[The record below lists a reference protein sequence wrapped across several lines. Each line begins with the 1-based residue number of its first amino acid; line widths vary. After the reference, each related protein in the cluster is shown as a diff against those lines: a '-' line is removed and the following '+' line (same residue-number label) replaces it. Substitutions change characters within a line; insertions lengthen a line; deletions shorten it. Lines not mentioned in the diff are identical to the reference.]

1 MAGTGEAQE
10 GDAAAAADSNSLNPV
25 GNSAD
30 VFLRSAKRMESIY
43 PSERFI
49 ESQPAIGQ
57 ASRYTQPAPPDE
69 VMMEQLEF
77 LLLHA
82 RNGRHLA
89 CSECARLDR
98 IGSVLL
104 APFL

>member
-1 MAGTGEAQE
+1 
-10 GDAAAAADSNSLNPV
+10 
-25 GNSAD
+25 
-30 VFLRSAKRMESIY
+30 MESIH
-43 PSERFI
+43 PSETSR
-49 ESQPAIGQ
+49 Q
-57 ASRYTQPAPPDE
+57 APLATRRSSCYTQPAPADE

-82 RNGRHLA
+82 RKGRHLA
-89 CSECARLDR
+89 CAECARLDR

>member
-1 MAGTGEAQE
+1 
-10 GDAAAAADSNSLNPV
+10 
-25 GNSAD
+25 
-30 VFLRSAKRMESIY
+30 MESIY
-43 PSERFI
+43 PSERSFATQLGVRH
-49 ESQPAIGQ
+49 ESC
-57 ASRYTQPAPPDE
+57 YTQPAPADE

-82 RNGRHLA
+82 RKGRHLA
-89 CSECARLDR
+89 CAECARLDR

>member
-1 MAGTGEAQE
+1 
-10 GDAAAAADSNSLNPV
+10 
-25 GNSAD
+25 
-30 VFLRSAKRMESIY
+30 MESIH
-43 PSERFI
+43 PSETSMRA
-49 ESQPAIGQ
+49 QPGARL
-57 ASRYTQPAPPDE
+57 ASCYMQPAPADE

-82 RNGRHLA
+82 RKGRHLA
-89 CSECARLDR
+89 CPECARLDR

>member
-1 MAGTGEAQE
+1 
-10 GDAAAAADSNSLNPV
+10 
-25 GNSAD
+25 
-30 VFLRSAKRMESIY
+30 MESIH
-43 PSERFI
+43 PSETSLGAQSAVRP
-49 ESQPAIGQ
+49 S
-57 ASRYTQPAPPDE
+57 SCYTQPAPADE

-82 RNGRHLA
+82 RKGRHLA
-89 CSECARLDR
+89 CAECARLDR

>member
-1 MAGTGEAQE
+1 
-10 GDAAAAADSNSLNPV
+10 
-25 GNSAD
+25 
-30 VFLRSAKRMESIY
+30 MESIY
-43 PSERFI
+43 PSERSFAT
-49 ESQPAIGQ
+49 QLDARY
-57 ASRYTQPAPPDE
+57 ATCYTQPAPADE

-82 RNGRHLA
+82 RKGRHLA
-89 CSECARLDR
+89 CPECARLDR

>member
-1 MAGTGEAQE
+1 
-10 GDAAAAADSNSLNPV
+10 
-25 GNSAD
+25 
-30 VFLRSAKRMESIY
+30 MESIH
-43 PSERFI
+43 PSETPG
-49 ESQPAIGQ
+49 EPQPQ
-57 ASRYTQPAPPDE
+57 ARRRGCYTQPAPADE

-82 RNGRHLA
+82 RKGRHPA

>member
-1 MAGTGEAQE
+1 
-10 GDAAAAADSNSLNPV
+10 
-25 GNSAD
+25 
-30 VFLRSAKRMESIY
+30 MESIY
-43 PSERFI
+43 PSETSI
-49 ESQPAIGQ
+49 PAQPDARH
-57 ASRYTQPAPPDE
+57 ASCYMHPAPADE

-82 RNGRHLA
+82 RKGRHLA
-89 CSECARLDR
+89 CPECARLDR

>member
-1 MAGTGEAQE
+1 
-10 GDAAAAADSNSLNPV
+10 
-25 GNSAD
+25 
-30 VFLRSAKRMESIY
+30 MESIQ
-43 PSERFI
+43 PSETSVAAQLGGRS
-49 ESQPAIGQ
+49 ESCYVQPA
-57 ASRYTQPAPPDE
+57 AADE

-82 RNGRHLA
+82 RKGRHLA

>member
-1 MAGTGEAQE
+1 
-10 GDAAAAADSNSLNPV
+10 
-25 GNSAD
+25 
-30 VFLRSAKRMESIY
+30 MESIH
-43 PSERFI
+43 PSEKFT
-49 ESQPAIGQ
+49 EAQPGVRR
-57 ASRYTQPAPPDE
+57 ASCYTKPAPADE

-82 RNGRHLA
+82 RKGRHLA
-89 CSECARLDR
+89 CAECARLDR

>member
-1 MAGTGEAQE
+1 
-10 GDAAAAADSNSLNPV
+10 
-25 GNSAD
+25 
-30 VFLRSAKRMESIY
+30 MESLQ
-43 PSERFI
+43 PSETSFEPR
-49 ESQPAIGQ
+49 PAARL
-57 ASRYTQPAPPDE
+57 ASCYAQPAPADE

-82 RNGRHLA
+82 RKGRHLA

>member
-1 MAGTGEAQE
+1 METFQQSEPAIEAQP
-10 GDAAAAADSNSLNPV
+10 GARL
-25 GNSAD
+25 
-30 VFLRSAKRMESIY
+30 
-43 PSERFI
+43 
-49 ESQPAIGQ
+49 
-57 ASRYTQPAPPDE
+57 ASCYAQPAPTDE

-82 RNGRHLA
+82 RHGRHAA
-89 CSECARLDR
+89 CSACVRLEQ

>member
-1 MAGTGEAQE
+1 
-10 GDAAAAADSNSLNPV
+10 
-25 GNSAD
+25 
-30 VFLRSAKRMESIY
+30 MESIH
-43 PSERFI
+43 PSKTTREA
-49 ESQPAIGQ
+49 QPA
-57 ASRYTQPAPPDE
+57 SRRPSCYTQPAPADE

-82 RNGRHLA
+82 RKGRHVA
-89 CSECARLDR
+89 CAECARLDR